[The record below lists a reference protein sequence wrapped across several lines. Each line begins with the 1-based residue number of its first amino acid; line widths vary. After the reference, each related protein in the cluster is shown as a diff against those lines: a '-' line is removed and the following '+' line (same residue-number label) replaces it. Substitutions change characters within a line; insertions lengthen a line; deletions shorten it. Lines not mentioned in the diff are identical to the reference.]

1 MCRYK
6 ISSGLNKRLFIILN
20 LLICTSV
27 SFILNAQNESPEN
40 QQGFFSEKVYMRTD
54 RDLYV
59 SGEQVQ
65 IKIYCLEGQTG
76 SPSAL
81 SKVAYLELLDKNNF
95 PLTQA
100 KVKIS
105 GSSGITAIDLPVNLQ
120 SGNYILRAYSAWM
133 KNFSPDLF
141 CYRTISVI
149 NPFGGMDKFDM
160 LSLKNDD
167 PALKKDFPSQFAIA
181 SRQNKLLN
189 VSSDQSTSSG
199 KLKFTVLTDNNIYQT
214 RQKVKLSVN
223 VTDENG
229 KPVKADYTV
238 SVARTV
244 TVNSSDNRPFRSVLI
259 DSSANTKVRTG
270 NFLAEL
276 EGLLVSGILRT
287 KTSNEPLKHIPLSL
301 SLVGKNALCQFGS
314 TDNNGEFNF
323 LLKENGPVDI
333 VIQPLSQDLTDFY
346 IELYQP
352 FSNSFSQI
360 KPTPLGIDS
369 SYIDEINKMIIAAQV
384 NSAYLKEHQE
394 AKPAEQKFY
403 KNFYG
408 KPENSVKMSDY
419 IELTSLKEAIKEII
433 PNVSTSK
440 QNGKYEFKLINKYRG
455 QPFENKPLVLVDGVP
470 VYDIDKILGISSKDI
485 ETVDII
491 NTRYFISE
499 NIFDGIVSLTSRK
512 GNLTVLDFNNSI
524 FRQIYEGYHEQ
535 GLNFIP
541 DYSSD
546 SRRNSRLPDFRNTL
560 YWSSVNQSLT
570 SDPQETDFFTSDEKG
585 SFTITVEGIGP
596 NGEKGLATA
605 VFTVK

>member
-6 ISSGLNKRLFIILN
+6 ISSGLNKRLFIMLN
-20 LLICTSV
+20 LFIYTSV
-27 SFILNAQNESPEN
+27 LLISNAQNDSPEN
-40 QQGFFSEKVYMRTD
+40 QQGFFSEKVYLRTD

-65 IKIYCLEGQTG
+65 VKIYCLEGQTG
-76 SPSAL
+76 SPSSL

-149 NPFGGMDKFDM
+149 NPFGGMDKFDVS
-160 LSLKNDD
+160 SLKNGD
-167 PALKKDFPSQFAIA
+167 PAVKKDFPAQFAIA
-181 SRQNKLLN
+181 SRQNKSLN
-189 VSSDQSTSSG
+189 VSSDQNVSSG
-199 KLKFTVLTDNNIYQT
+199 LLKFNVLTDNNIYST
-214 RQKVKLSVN
+214 RQKVKISVN
-223 VTDENG
+223 VTDEKG
-229 KPVKADYTV
+229 KPVKADYTI

-244 TVNSSDNRPFRSVLI
+244 TVNSSDSRPFRSVLI
-259 DSSANTKVRTG
+259 DSSANTKARTG

-287 KTSNEPLKHIPLSL
+287 RTSNEPLKHIPLSL

-369 SYIDEINKMIIAAQV
+369 TYIDEINKMIIAAQV
-384 NSAYLKEHQE
+384 NSAYIKEHQD

-408 KPENSVKMSDY
+408 KPENSVKMADY
-419 IELTSLKEAIKEII
+419 IELTSLKEVIKEII

-485 ETVDII
+485 ETIDII

-535 GLNFIP
+535 GLNFLP
-541 DYSSD
+541 DYSSE
-546 SRRNSRLPDFRNTL
+546 SRRNSKLPDFRNTL
-560 YWSSVNQSLT
+560 YWSSVNQSLMP
-570 SDPQETDFFTSDEKG
+570 DPPETMFFTSDEKG